1 MEDLRDYFI
10 IYTESQISS
19 CCKSLY
25 DANIRDGRSNLP
37 LTKHKWENHNK
48 MPGQN
53 APRTL
58 QNTYWNSRTPDVDSI
73 VGLRGLDVQFQNIM
87 QRKAFYSQSVQT
99 LHYPSFIPQNI
110 KQTGGGGYL
119 VEKVKK
125 TNKQTNPHHEKIYQ
139 FKLNALFKLAKK
151 SKKGALP
158 FASSCQNIQNEVGRT
173 CFLFILTNISIR
185 YKITSKYKHTIWG
198 WNNRHLNFILHV

>member
-1 MEDLRDYFI
+1 MFSFKTLCSERPSIPNLCRPSITRASFLK
-10 IYTESQISS
+10 T
-19 CCKSLY
+19 
-25 DANIRDGRSNLP
+25 SNRL
-37 LTKHKWENHNK
+37 
-48 MPGQN
+48 
-53 APRTL
+53 
-58 QNTYWNSRTPDVDSI
+58 
-73 VGLRGLDVQFQNIM
+73 
-87 QRKAFYSQSVQT
+87 
-99 LHYPSFIPQNI
+99 
-110 KQTGGGGYL
+110 GGGGYL

-185 YKITSKYKHTIWG
+185 YKITSKYKHTI
-198 WNNRHLNFILHV
+198 